1 MAEPRRLPVYVVAI
15 RDGSG
20 SREVLVIDDA
30 ETSQQA
36 ARWLAAIAERMR
48 ERGVVG
54 VLELR
59 EAASGRVV
67 ATRRVWP

>member
-1 MAEPRRLPVYVVAI
+1 MYVVAI

-20 SREVLVIDDA
+20 SREVLVVDDA
-30 ETSQQA
+30 ETLQQA

-48 ERGVVG
+48 ERSVLG

-59 EAASGRVV
+59 EAATGRVV
-67 ATRRVWP
+67 AARRVWP

>member
-30 ETSQQA
+30 ESPRQA
-36 ARWLAAIAERMR
+36 VRQLDLLAARMR
-48 ERGVVG
+48 ERGVLG
-54 VLELR
+54 VLELT
-59 EAASGRVV
+59 EAATDRVV

>member
-15 RDGSG
+15 RDGTG
-20 SREVLVIDDA
+20 ERELLVVDDA
-30 ETSQQA
+30 ESPRQA
-36 ARWLAAIAERMR
+36 VRRLEFLAMRMR

-54 VLELR
+54 VLVLT
-59 EAASGRVV
+59 EATTDRVV

>member
-20 SREVLVIDDA
+20 SREVLVVDDA
-30 ETSQQA
+30 ETLQQA

-48 ERGVVG
+48 ERGVLG
-54 VLELR
+54 VLVMTEVGT
-59 EAASGRVV
+59 GRVV
-67 ATRRVWP
+67 AARRVWP